1 METFKL
7 RYDTIMFSPT
17 FWELAPDPF
26 LMDKVVKMCYVSLR
40 TSIFS
45 PLKIFNTNVIGF
57 IHCLTGTLV
66 YLKFVERLLLG
77 TFWGFSIP
85 RNLIA
90 LIE

>member
-1 METFKL
+1 
-7 RYDTIMFSPT
+7 MFSPT
-17 FWELAPDPF
+17 FWELAPDPL
-26 LMDKVVKMCYVSLR
+26 LMDKVVKLSYVSLR

-45 PLKIFNTNVIGF
+45 PLKFFNTNVIGF
-57 IHCLTGTLV
+57 IHCLTGALV

-90 LIE
+90 LIEWELEF